1 MLQPTERTLLLEH
14 FRPPDGYRF
23 DQAVGTT
30 YSLDLVTLMTVPLA
44 FTFFDVE
51 DRDEN
56 VVSEPLALLEAL
68 RRHASNVTVFC
79 HAGAISVPRRHR
91 PLFSYLEDSVFE
103 CLPTDPRGSFHPKVW
118 LVRYVSESDLVA
130 YRFLCFSRNLTFDR
144 SWDAALALDGELTNR
159 KNAFSAN
166 QPLREFVEALPRW
179 SKRSLPEER
188 QDSIA
193 RIAAEVARV
202 KWNPLQG
209 FEPNVTFW
217 PIGTARRYKHPFAG
231 RRDRWLVVSPFV
243 TNGFRTAA
251 GLEGRCEQVLVS
263 RPEAI
268 DALDATERDGYAHM
282 FVLNDEADREAADPE
297 REDTQEPGEAADDD
311 RPPDALRGLHA
322 KLYVADAGWKAR
334 LWVGSANATPAAFTR
349 NVEFLVELAGQRSS
363 MGTPAFLEA
372 GPEGV
377 RFRDLLV
384 EYTPRERPPDPTVK
398 EAEKR
403 LDNAQGIVA
412 RAHAIASAEPD
423 SGGKTFGLRMALGL
437 TEEWPEQV
445 SISCRPLTL
454 TALESQG
461 LRTSADRTL
470 EAVFPQLSVE
480 ALSAFF
486 VFDLTARVDTQV
498 QMRSFVRR
506 VELEGAPPGRQE
518 SLLRQ
523 ILKDRSQVL
532 RYLLFL
538 LSIEGG
544 NWYVADSAAAFAEQ
558 QTGPLARG
566 LGEEA
571 LLESLVR
578 MLGRDPKRLDSVRQ
592 LVADLKAGGQDDL
605 IPEGFNEVWEAVW
618 EVREQLKVSETA

>member
-14 FRPPDGYRF
+14 FRPPEGYRF
-23 DQAVGTT
+23 DQAIGTT

-51 DRDEN
+51 DHNED
-56 VVSEPLALLEAL
+56 VVTEPLALLEAL
-68 RRHASNVTVFC
+68 RRHASKVTVFC

-91 PLFSYLEDSVFE
+91 PLFTYLEDSVFE

-118 LVRYVSESDLVA
+118 LVRYVSDSDLVA

-144 SWDAALALDGELTNR
+144 SWDAALALDGVVTNR
-159 KNAFSAN
+159 KNAFGAN
-166 QPLREFVEALPRW
+166 QPLREFVKALPRW

-188 QDSIA
+188 QNSIA
-193 RIAAEVARV
+193 KIAAEVARV
-202 KWNPLQG
+202 KWIPIQG
-209 FEPNVTFW
+209 FEAKITFW
-217 PIGTARRYKHPFAG
+217 PIGTARRYRHPFPG

-243 TNGFRTAA
+243 ADGFRAAA
-251 GLEGRCEQVLVS
+251 GLEGRSEEVLVS
-263 RPEAI
+263 RPESI
-268 DALDATERDGYAHM
+268 DLLGATERDGYTRM
-282 FVLNDEADREAADPE
+282 FVLSDEADREAADPAG
-297 REDTQEPGEAADDD
+297 EDTEEPGEVTNED
-311 RPPDALRGLHA
+311 RSPDSLGGLHA

-334 LWVGSANATPAAFTR
+334 MWVGSANATPAAFTR

-377 RFRDLLV
+377 RFRDLIV
-384 EYTPRERPPDPTVK
+384 EYTPRERPPDPTTK

-423 SGGKTFGLRMALGL
+423 PGGTTFGLRMALGL
-437 TEEWPEQV
+437 TEQWPEQV

-454 TALESQG
+454 TTLESQG

-470 EAVFPQLSVE
+470 EALFPQLSVE

-486 VFDLTARVDTQV
+486 VFDLTTQVDTQV

-544 NWYVADSAAAFAEQ
+544 DSYAADSAAAFAEQ
-558 QTGPLARG
+558 QTSPLARG

-578 MLGRDPKRLDSVRQ
+578 TLAHEPRRLDSVRQ
-592 LVADLKAGGQDDL
+592 LVTDLKAGGQDDL
-605 IPEGFNEVWEAVW
+605 IPEGFNEVWDAVW
-618 EVREQLKVSETA
+618 EVRGQLKVRETA